1 MMKLGGRRGDGGWD
15 EGGGNAE
22 RQEVAAW
29 LSGRGGGDE
38 ATSGI
43 SAGTTW
49 LAWDLG
55 GWECVRWDT
64 TEKQTDFERDMGV
77 SLKMS

>member
-1 MMKLGGRRGDGGWD
+1 MG
-15 EGGGNAE
+15 A
-22 RQEVAAW
+22 
-29 LSGRGGGDE
+29 GGGDE

>member
-1 MMKLGGRRGDGGWD
+1 MG
-15 EGGGNAE
+15 A
-22 RQEVAAW
+22 
-29 LSGRGGGDE
+29 GGGDE

-55 GWECVRWDT
+55 RWDHVAGLGPGRVGVCSMGHDR
-64 TEKQTDFERDMGV
+64 ETDRFREGHGSFSKDEL
-77 SLKMS
+77 SLKDLRAAPK